1 MTLQVGTAAPSDG
14 VRSDRSIGA
23 AAWHGVDMS
32 THQDDAVLSETLERI
47 RQAELATVLYPPG
60 TPEHARAVER
70 LERATRQMVRLSHPP
85 IEDEPGP
92 DGSSDTS
99 DEPGAEG

>member
-1 MTLQVGTAAPSDG
+1 MA
-14 VRSDRSIGA
+14 
-23 AAWHGVDMS
+23 
-32 THQDDAVLSETLERI
+32 THQDDAVLTETLERI

-85 IEDEPGP
+85 VEDEPGADRHP
-92 DGSSDTS
+92 DPEEALQADGDRRPTE
-99 DEPGAEG
+99 DDRGPTDD